1 MKIHHLQ
8 RLFEKLPMDV
18 VEGLKDIDFKTCW
31 YGSSGMDKRPMELL
45 DYSHPDTLI
54 TNSDK
59 VDVFFYTDIDF
70 FFLKNRIYS
79 DHYGG
84 EILFIDSLICNFNL
98 EVREEK
104 SYILPG
110 DLICADLILKNR
122 ELVPNITEGII
133 GNTYTHKSENKSKI
147 AEFWQIIE
155 QLYPESLIN
164 EDYDFFQK
172 LISFDSYETWK
183 ALGGV
188 GIKKEEKKLIID
200 FIDLKYQKSKNT
212 ELQHFDFNN
221 YTYNAAIV
229 KHKRVNGE
237 PFYSFYIDIDDWTF
251 ERLLIK
257 EKMKINYVSN
267 NGGCAGPGPRCLG
280 NLQAEYGIGGFNP
293 MNETTDFEIIP
304 YQKELIKEFA
314 YSVHNND
321 VRQSDFYKIHF

>member
-1 MKIHHLQ
+1 
-8 RLFEKLPMDV
+8 
-18 VEGLKDIDFKTCW
+18 
-31 YGSSGMDKRPMELL
+31 
-45 DYSHPDTLI
+45 
-54 TNSDK
+54 
-59 VDVFFYTDIDF
+59 VDVFFYTDIYF

-257 EKMKINYVSN
+257 EKMKMNYVCN
-267 NGGCAGPGPRCLG
+267 NGGWAGPGPRCLG

-293 MNETTDFEIIP
+293 MNEATDFEIIP

-321 VRQSDFYKIHF
+321 VHQSAFYKIHF